1 MCKIDNIR
9 KEFFAMDYE
18 FKNIRGHIEVFLH
31 GVFQFS
37 ADTMA
42 EAIEEIENL

>member
-1 MCKIDNIR
+1 
-9 KEFFAMDYE
+9 MDYE
-18 FKNIRGHIEVFLH
+18 FRNVRGHIEVFLH

-42 EAIEEIENL
+42 EAIEEIEGMFYGIPQTEVC